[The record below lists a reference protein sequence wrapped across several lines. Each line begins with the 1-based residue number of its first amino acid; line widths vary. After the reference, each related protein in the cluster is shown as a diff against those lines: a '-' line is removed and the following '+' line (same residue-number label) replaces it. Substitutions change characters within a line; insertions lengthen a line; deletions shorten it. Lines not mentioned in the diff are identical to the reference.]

1 MGLRA
6 GYWLVETISV
16 SGFFDDFLMID
27 FVDGRNGVL
36 SEPIPEVRICLK
48 CRKTMTN

>member
-36 SEPIPEVRICLK
+36 NVPFPEVRICYNQS
-48 CRKTMTN
+48 KTMTN